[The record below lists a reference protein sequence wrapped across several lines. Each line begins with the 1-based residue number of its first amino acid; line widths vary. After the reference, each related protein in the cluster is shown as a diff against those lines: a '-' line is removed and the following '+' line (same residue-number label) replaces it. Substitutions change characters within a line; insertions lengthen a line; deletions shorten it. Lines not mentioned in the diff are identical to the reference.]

1 MKSKKKTLLSAVL
14 AIVLCMSLIAGS
26 TFALFTS
33 ESKVN
38 IAVTSGKVEVNA
50 EIKGLTLYSATTEN
64 TDSVAGT
71 IASGNHAGT
80 YYYESVSPNFTN
92 GGTAVLSDENGTLT
106 LDRVTPGDKVNFNV
120 GIANESNVNIKYRV
134 LVTVTSGLKLFNALK
149 VKIDGTSLT
158 GVSRTGAW
166 TSLAANGNISDI
178 PVEIYLPIEAGNE
191 YQNLSTAMIISVE
204 AVQSNAKTVDG
215 ALTAEVAAV
224 AEEKTEVNTET
235 NETAAATTIS
245 DNDNLVT
252 VSIPA
257 TTKLTAAVVESA
269 DENDELSLAVKV
281 KPQDTV
287 SNITILSTQASASYD
302 VSVLLVVNGE
312 IDETKHAI
320 ENDENNEITVSMF
333 IGAGLT
339 GVKLYHGVEEITY
352 DNYNSETG
360 YITFKT
366 TSFSEYTV
374 VYNADY
380 AKETFDEQGNSTG
393 IVVYEAT
400 ETAGVYTTTDE
411 NDEEVYVTVNEDAQ
425 GNVTE
430 MQGNACI
437 VDFEGSVTI
446 YETLRAAIAAAN
458 SGDTVKLLKDD
469 TITSN
474 ITVAKDITIDLN
486 GNTIIQNRSIT
497 SNAELLIKN
506 GAIITTSYFTVSSGS
521 EGNKNTL
528 KFDNVEI
535 TRNQIGSPTQ
545 LVQLYGKSYIVV
557 DFENCSLSFSG
568 TDAAPI
574 VGFTGGT
581 YVDCAVNFID
591 TEIDWAYKY
600 VTFSSKSN
608 DACYVTFDN
617 GSLDFTTEKG
627 KIYCDPFNYR
637 LYEEVTGAVIKFYSD
652 ALTLWTDYVVE
663 QPAEYIVD
671 ANGNISIGSAEAF
684 AWFAKQASSST
695 FSGKTVS
702 LTADIDLYGHLW
714 TGIKCAQGGHF
725 AGTFDGNNHTINNIY
740 TKYEQYGNGI
750 FYSVTGQIK
759 NLKVNNANI
768 GNTTSGNV
776 VGIVAGY
783 TYGTVNF
790 ENVIVTNSTVKG
802 FGKVGGIIGMAADP
816 NGVTTIKDCTVENT
830 MLIGTYNVATFIGL
844 VQNDIVVNNCTYTDV
859 DYELSDNED
868 SYIILPENSLTQN
881 EVDVS
886 NSIYWVYLYKDTVY
900 YYTGWSNYYNDY
912 IGDVVNG
919 IEMDGHTHNVIEA
932 VID

>member
-38 IAVTSGKVEVNA
+38 IAVHSGKVEVNA

-134 LVTVTSGLKLFNALK
+134 IVNVTSGLKLFNALK

-191 YQNLSTAMIISVE
+191 YQNLSTAMTISVE

-287 SNITILSTQASASYD
+287 SNIAILSTQASASYD

-352 DNYNSETG
+352 DNYDSETG

-380 AKETFDEQGNSTG
+380 AKETFDEQGKSTG

-411 NDEEVYVTVNEDAQ
+411 NDEEVYVTVTTDETTGEATEEVSDYIIVTGNDGVQFIKYIDGDLYIYDMTNYTGTEYTVPENITGLGGSSFSGNTTIKTLTFTNQIDSAYKALQ
-425 GNVTE
+425 GNSSITT
-430 MQGNACI
+430 
-437 VDFEGSVTI
+437 VDFGSMTSIPNRMFYGCTGIKNIVIPATVNRIEDFAFYGNTTIETIIAKDLEYVGYKAFDACSALKILDIGGENVEIMGWAGRQVASIETIIIRGANASVNLDYAPAGQAKGAFVFCKTQQSGNPNTMTGVNFYVANDTVAEQFNAELNIESATRKAIVSVSDAAQLNATLELGNLAIFTNDISVEANIVAPYGNNLGVLQANGGIIDGNGYTLSVTG
-446 YETLRAAIAAAN
+446 
-458 SGDTVKLLKDD
+458 SGDTYAIMTKGGIIENL
-469 TITSN
+469 
-474 ITVAKDITIDLN
+474 TIDCARRGVVTMNPNQDLILYNIISGGELGVGYSLN
-486 GNTIIQNRSIT
+486 TAEHGYVHINAIDCSFIGWSSFAGMESVIFSNCYFGQGYYWNDFGYSDVYGRLVRPYVNTT
-497 SNAELLIKN
+497 
-506 GAIITTSYFTVSSGS
+506 
-521 EGNKNTL
+521 
-528 KFDNVEI
+528 
-535 TRNQIGSPTQ
+535 
-545 LVQLYGKSYIVV
+545 
-557 DFENCSLSFSG
+557 FENCTFER
-568 TDAAPI
+568 
-574 VGFTGGT
+574 GF
-581 YVDCAVNFID
+581 YVDLSALGNDQTVAFVNC
-591 TEIDWAYKY
+591 TA
-600 VTFSSKSN
+600 N
-608 DACYVTFDN
+608 DAVITAENIVNVAYANDEDITA
-617 GSLDFTTEKG
+617 TE
-627 KIYCDPFNYR
+627 
-637 LYEEVTGAVIKFYSD
+637 T
-652 ALTLWTDYVVE
+652 
-663 QPAEYIVD
+663 
-671 ANGNISIGSAEAF
+671 
-684 AWFAKQASSST
+684 
-695 FSGKTVS
+695 
-702 LTADIDLYGHLW
+702 
-714 TGIKCAQGGHF
+714 
-725 AGTFDGNNHTINNIY
+725 
-740 TKYEQYGNGI
+740 I
-750 FYSVTGQIK
+750 FYE
-759 NLKVNNANI
+759 LP
-768 GNTTSGNV
+768 SGRTLEDCV
-776 VGIVAGY
+776 V
-783 TYGTVNF
+783 F
-790 ENVIVTNSTVKG
+790 E
-802 FGKVGGIIGMAADP
+802 
-816 NGVTTIKDCTVENT
+816 
-830 MLIGTYNVATFIGL
+830 
-844 VQNDIVVNNCTYTDV
+844 
-859 DYELSDNED
+859 
-868 SYIILPENSLTQN
+868 
-881 EVDVS
+881 
-886 NSIYWVYLYKDTVY
+886 
-900 YYTGWSNYYNDY
+900 
-912 IGDVVNG
+912 
-919 IEMDGHTHNVIEA
+919 
-932 VID
+932 

>member
-50 EIKGLTLYSATTEN
+50 EINGLTLYSATTEN

-224 AEEKTEVNTET
+224 AEEKTEVNTAT

-287 SNITILSTQASASYD
+287 SNIAILSTQASASYD

-380 AKETFDEQGNSTG
+380 AKETFDEQGKSTG

-411 NDEEVYVTVNEDAQ
+411 QGEEVYVTVNEDAQ

-430 MQGNACI
+430 STGDI
-437 VDFEGSVTI
+437 VVVTSSGI
-446 YETLRAAIAAAN
+446 STAYETLTEAVNAAR
-458 SGDTVKLLKDD
+458 SGDTVTLLNDITVTEYYSSSYVINSLRSGVILD
-469 TITSN
+469 GNSHTITIEDNSVNRRFFRNCYGKIQN
-474 ITVAKDITIDLN
+474 ITFKDVNEAIVYYAYN
-486 GNTIIQNRSIT
+486 GTGFENVTVTGDISVDGNCGGFVIYSHNCTELRFVNCIADINMTGTGT
-497 SNAELLIKN
+497 SADYNAPFV
-506 GAIITTSYFTVSSGS
+506 GYAGGTTYFTNCVNKGNIICGS
-521 EGNKNTL
+521 AGMFVGNPSYYSNKIVIENCYNNGLIQRTYVEEGPYRKNNILVGVTSD
-528 KFDNVEI
+528 FACAFAIDGVDY
-535 TRNQIGSPTQ
+535 TMNQACNHELDDKIGGT
-545 LVQLYGKSYIVV
+545 GSYIVGSTGITPV
-557 DFENCSLSFSG
+557 LTLNDDG
-568 TDAAPI
+568 TFTFTAMEGAAYYVVSI
-574 VGFTGGT
+574 GLYTSRNEGGS
-581 YVDCAVNFID
+581 NRN
-591 TEIDWAYKY
+591 Y
-600 VTFSSKSN
+600 VTETI
-608 DACYVTFDN
+608 VDN
-617 GSLDFTTEKG
+617 GSESYISAIRDLKFVDSIWVESNEDAEETTFTYSETEYKVYTLNGESYYLINNTEKE
-627 KIYCDPFNYR
+627 N
-637 LYEEVTGAVIKFYSD
+637 LH
-652 ALTLWTDYVVE
+652 
-663 QPAEYIVD
+663 
-671 ANGNISIGSAEAF
+671 GNIHSAE
-684 AWFAKQASSST
+684 
-695 FSGKTVS
+695 
-702 LTADIDLYGHLW
+702 L
-714 TGIKCAQGGHF
+714 
-725 AGTFDGNNHTINNIY
+725 
-740 TKYEQYGNGI
+740 
-750 FYSVTGQIK
+750 YSVS
-759 NLKVNNANI
+759 VYD
-768 GNTTSGNV
+768 S
-776 VGIVAGY
+776 
-783 TYGTVNF
+783 
-790 ENVIVTNSTVKG
+790 E
-802 FGKVGGIIGMAADP
+802 GKLLGSSA
-816 NGVTTIKDCTVENT
+816 
-830 MLIGTYNVATFIGL
+830 
-844 VQNDIVVNNCTYTDV
+844 
-859 DYELSDNED
+859 
-868 SYIILPENSLTQN
+868 
-881 EVDVS
+881 VS
-886 NSIYWVYLYKDTVY
+886 K
-900 YYTGWSNYYNDY
+900 
-912 IGDVVNG
+912 
-919 IEMDGHTHNVIEA
+919 
-932 VID
+932 